1 LYFQAGG
8 AMNKS
13 KAFLGILVVFSLV
26 VVVSQSVFGQM
37 KKGVELYDIGEFQK
51 AEKAFG
57 QALKANPADLQANY
71 YLGLSVLFQDKHK
84 EALDIFLKVKQSRDK
99 MDQRNRPAFPNECQ
113 IQVAL
118 ARTRLELKQYDEAWK
133 NLESARKEN
142 ANSSDVYVYRGSYY
156 LQQEKT
162 KEALKELEK
171 AISLDAKNAYAFYY
185 QGLAYQAAGEAEKAV
200 NALKTFIQLA
210 PFAPEYDKAKG
221 IITSL
226 C

>member
-1 LYFQAGG
+1 
-8 AMNKS
+8 MNKS
-13 KAFLGILVVFSLV
+13 KAFLGILVVCSLV

-37 KKGVELYDIGEFQK
+37 KKGSELYSIGEFQK
-51 AEKAFG
+51 AEKVFREV
-57 QALKANPADLQANY
+57 LKANPSDLQANY
-71 YLGLSVLFQDKHK
+71 YLGLSVLFQDKHN

-99 MDQRNRPAFPNECQ
+99 VDQRTRPAFPNECQ
-113 IQVAL
+113 IQIAL

-133 NLESARKEN
+133 NLESARKEDAN
-142 ANSSDVYVYRGSYY
+142 ASDVYVYRGAYY
-156 LQQEKT
+156 LERDKN

-185 QGLAYQAAGEAEKAV
+185 QGLAYQRTGEAEKAV
-200 NALKTFIQLA
+200 HALKTFIELA